1 MLGEAGASDDEGAAR
16 GNFVCKLI
24 YGTRLRFRSEL
35 MNEDADS
42 PILCAVE
49 KDPERFIE
57 GNRDTPLTHV
67 REHVS

>member
-24 YGTRLRFRSEL
+24 YGARLRFRSEL
-35 MNEDADS
+35 MSEDS